1 MNLKRI
7 AFLGIVISFC
17 LIQCLKSEKAAHPD
31 KDATEQSVSGI
42 NETVMAKLGW
52 KIAVQC
58 WTYNNLTLFEALD
71 NIQALGVHYVE
82 LLSRQT
88 VADDVPATIGPDMD
102 ANSMSRVK
110 TKLKETGIQA
120 IAVWVDPF
128 PKDETSVRKLF
139 VWAKELGI
147 EVITT
152 EVDPEDRVAL
162 AMAAA
167 LCREFQIRIA
177 VHNHP
182 KPTTYWNPEFAL
194 NVVKD
199 FHPWI
204 GLCPD
209 TGHWYRS
216 ELATMEC
223 LKKIAGHVVSIH
235 YKDVNVDKKDVPFG
249 TGVNHAADQLAE
261 LKRQEFKGVITIEYE
276 NWGAQQHSE
285 LVQCVAFLNQ
295 TAAQLAP

>member
-1 MNLKRI
+1 MNLKRSV
-7 AFLGIVISFC
+7 FFWVVISFC
-17 LIQCLKSEKAAHPD
+17 FVLCAKSQEAAHPD
-31 KDATEQSVSGI
+31 KDVTEQSAFGI
-42 NETVMAKLGW
+42 NETVMAELGW

-88 VADDVPATIGPDMD
+88 VAENVPATIGPDMD
-102 ANSMSRVK
+102 ANSISMVK
-110 TKLKETGIQA
+110 AKLKETGIQA

-139 VWAKELGI
+139 AWAQELDI

-162 AMAAA
+162 AMTAT
-167 LCREFQIRIA
+167 LCQEFQIRIA
-177 VHNHP
+177 IHNHP

-194 NVVKD
+194 SVVKD
-199 FHPWI
+199 FYPWI

-216 ELATMEC
+216 GLATMEC

-235 YKDVNVDKKDVPFG
+235 FKDVNADKKDVPFG

-261 LKRQEFKGVITIEYE
+261 LKRQEFKGMITIEYE
-276 NWGAQQHSE
+276 NWGAEQHSE
-285 LVQCVAFLNQ
+285 LLQCVAFLNQ
-295 TAAQLAP
+295 AAARLAP